1 MWARIISAV
10 LGLWLMVSP
19 ALVTSFS
26 DVASANNRIVG
37 PLVVSFGIIGVWEVM
52 RSVRYGNTLLGIW
65 LLAASLM
72 LGYAEVAL
80 LTNLL
85 AALGIIGLSLVRGVH
100 DPSKFGGG
108 WRSLWNNEKWEAN
121 QPGVKTEE

>member
-1 MWARIISAV
+1 MWAQILSAV

-65 LLAASLM
+65 LVAATLM

-85 AALGIIGLSLVRGVH
+85 AAIGIIGLSLVRGEH
-100 DPSKFGGG
+100 DPRKFGGG
-108 WRSLWNNEKWEAN
+108 WRSLWNNEQWEAN
-121 QPGVKTEE
+121 QPGVKPEE